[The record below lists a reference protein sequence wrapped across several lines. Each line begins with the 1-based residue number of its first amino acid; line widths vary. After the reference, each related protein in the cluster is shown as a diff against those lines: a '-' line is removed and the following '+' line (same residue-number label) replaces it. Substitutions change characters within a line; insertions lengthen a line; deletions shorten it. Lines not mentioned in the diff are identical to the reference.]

1 MQSFGRLIA
10 SGALREDNNMSDKK
24 DTDKGWLAFIKEIF
38 VFELI
43 MSVIDWLLDTVS
55 STVRILRI
63 VVLIM
68 VILGAL
74 ITYLQT

>member
-1 MQSFGRLIA
+1 
-10 SGALREDNNMSDKK
+10 MSDKK
-24 DTDKGWLAFIKEIF
+24 DTDKGWLGLIKEIF

-63 VVLIM
+63 IVLIM
-68 VILGAL
+68 VIIGAL

>member
-1 MQSFGRLIA
+1 MP
-10 SGALREDNNMSDKK
+10 DKK
-24 DTDKGWLAFIKEIF
+24 DNDKGWLTLVKEIF

-43 MSVIDWLLDTVS
+43 FSVIDWLLDTVS
-55 STVRILRI
+55 TTVRILRI
-63 VVLIM
+63 IVLIM

>member
-1 MQSFGRLIA
+1 
-10 SGALREDNNMSDKK
+10 MSDKK
-24 DTDKGWLAFIKEIF
+24 DNDKGWLALIKEIF

-43 MSVIDWLLDTVS
+43 MSVIDWVLDTVS

-63 VVLIM
+63 IVLIM

>member
-1 MQSFGRLIA
+1 
-10 SGALREDNNMSDKK
+10 MSDKK
-24 DTDKGWLAFIKEIF
+24 DTDKGWLALIKEIF

-63 VVLIM
+63 IVLIM

>member
-1 MQSFGRLIA
+1 M
-10 SGALREDNNMSDKK
+10 REDNNMSDKK

>member
-1 MQSFGRLIA
+1 
-10 SGALREDNNMSDKK
+10 MSDKK
-24 DTDKGWLAFIKEIF
+24 NTDKGWLALIKEIF

-43 MSVIDWLLDTVS
+43 MSVIDWVLDTVS

-63 VVLIM
+63 IVLIM

>member
-1 MQSFGRLIA
+1 
-10 SGALREDNNMSDKK
+10 MSDKK
-24 DTDKGWLAFIKEIF
+24 DTDKGWLGLIKEIF

-43 MSVIDWLLDTVS
+43 MSVIDWVLDTVS

-63 VVLIM
+63 IVLIM